1 MHGGESSNNG
11 SSLADSP
18 SDPLVQKYCE
28 LHVLLSE
35 GEDLIPTAPED
46 LFFSV
51 LYVLLFVIGFLA
63 NIVVIV
69 TLGTLWTFDF
79 SFSTEFF
86 FSKFFFVFLDNT

>member
-1 MHGGESSNNG
+1 MYGGESSKNG
-11 SSLADSP
+11 SSLAVSL
-18 SDPLVQKYCE
+18 SDKLVQKYCE

-51 LYVLLFVIGFLA
+51 LYVLLFIVGFLA

-69 TLGTLWTFDF
+69 TLGTPRTF
-79 SFSTEFF
+79 
-86 FSKFFFVFLDNT
+86 L

>member
-1 MHGGESSNNG
+1 MYGGESSKNG
-11 SSLADSP
+11 SSLAVSP
-18 SDPLVQKYCE
+18 SDKLVQKYCE

-51 LYVLLFVIGFLA
+51 LYVLLFIVGFLA

-69 TLGTLWTFDF
+69 TLGTPRTF
-79 SFSTEFF
+79 
-86 FSKFFFVFLDNT
+86 L